1 MIIDSSAV
9 IAVLLSEADADFYT
23 DFIKDTAELRMSA
36 VSLLESAVVIGAR
49 KKEEG
54 LSDLDDF
61 IESSDVQI
69 VPFDAEQL
77 RLAREAWWTY
87 GKGRHRARLNLGD
100 CCSYALAKLTGEP
113 LLYKG
118 DDFARTDLTCIA
130 SPRLS

>member
-1 MIIDSSAV
+1 MVLDTSAATAV
-9 IAVLLSEADADFYT
+9 ILGEPDATFYARAILEA
-23 DFIKDTAELRMSA
+23 RQVQMSA
-36 VSLLESAVVIGAR
+36 VSALEVALVIGGR
-49 KKEEG
+49 KGDNGRAEVAHFMAT
-54 LSDLDDF
+54 SR
-61 IESSDVQI
+61 VYV